1 LIIIQSQL
9 ISTSHWIAGVARGI
23 AGGARGIIG
32 MAREITGVAREIF
45 ELTSPTAWGA
55 IGLDISGKAPLAR
68 HSLAAPP
75 LHWFVGHCIGFALVA
90 PPLTNLS
97 ATDFSATGFLALLLS
112 QAVLLLQIVS
122 S

>member
-1 LIIIQSQL
+1 MIIIQSQL
-9 ISTSHWIAGVARGI
+9 ISTSRWIAGVARGI
-23 AGGARGIIG
+23 AGGAGGIIG
-32 MAREITGVAREIF
+32 MAREVF
-45 ELTSPTAWGA
+45 ELTSPTAGGA

-97 ATDFSATGFLALLLS
+97 ATDFSATGFLTLLLS